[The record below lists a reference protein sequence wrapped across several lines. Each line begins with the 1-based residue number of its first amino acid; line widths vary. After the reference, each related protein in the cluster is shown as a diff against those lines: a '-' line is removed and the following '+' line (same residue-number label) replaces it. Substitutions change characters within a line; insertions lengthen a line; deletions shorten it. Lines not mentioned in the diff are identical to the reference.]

1 MNLLLTIASAVLLLS
16 ASATN
21 AADKWDISKIDT
33 SKLPAA
39 ADKKGLTYETDIKP
53 LFKAS
58 CVRCHGE
65 QRPKANL
72 RLDSLEAILKGGE
85 DGKVVIPGESKKS
98 LLLAAAAQLND
109 QIAMPPKRGPGRGGP
124 GGFKG
129 DPKDTPGPTPPNGS
143 AGNQPAPGG
152 QDDHKHPEGSS
163 GSGQDHPGSFGGRG
177 GFGPP
182 PRPLTTE
189 QVALV
194 RAWIDQG
201 AK

>member
-1 MNLLLTIASAVLLLS
+1 MNLSLKVASAFLVLS
-16 ASATN
+16 AFAAN
-21 AADKWDISKIDT
+21 AADKWDMSKIDT
-33 SKLPAA
+33 SKLPPA

-72 RLDSLEAILKGGE
+72 RLDSLEAVLKGGE
-85 DGKVVIPGESKKS
+85 DGKVVVPGESKKS

-109 QIAMPPKRGPGRGGP
+109 QIAMPPKRGPGRGGL

-129 DPKDTPGPTPPNGS
+129 DQKSAPGETPPNGS
-143 AGNQPAPGG
+143 AGDHPPPPGG
-152 QDDHKHPEGSS
+152 PDDHKSVPGEGR
-163 GSGQDHPGSFGGRG
+163 PGSFGGRG

-182 PRPLTTE
+182 PKPLTTE